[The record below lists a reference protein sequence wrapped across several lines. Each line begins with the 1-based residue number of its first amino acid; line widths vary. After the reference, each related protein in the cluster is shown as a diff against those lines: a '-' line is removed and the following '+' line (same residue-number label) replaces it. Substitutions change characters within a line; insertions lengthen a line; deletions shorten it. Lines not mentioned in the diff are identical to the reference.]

1 MPGFDPRTPPDPPLS
16 AVETEALWD
25 TGASRSVISSELVQ
39 ELGLMPVGTTVVNH
53 AGGKGTSNTYIVNFT
68 LPNNVHVAGSLVTE
82 FPHMKG
88 GFRAIVGMDII
99 CLGDFAVTHAGG
111 HSCMSFRTPSIKAI
125 DYVLEANK
133 IAWANVGRNQPCPC
147 GRKNDKGE
155 PVLFKFCHKPL
166 LE

>member
-1 MPGFDPRTPPDPPLS
+1 MPPRPFQAFTIKFNGLSRRTITHVRVMPGFDPRTPPELPLPG
-16 AVETEALWD
+16 VETDALWD

-88 GFRAIVGMDII
+88 GFRAIV
-99 CLGDFAVTHAGG
+99 
-111 HSCMSFRTPSIKAI
+111 
-125 DYVLEANK
+125 
-133 IAWANVGRNQPCPC
+133 AWANVGRNQPCPC
-147 GRKNDKGE
+147 GKKNEQGE
-155 PVLFKFCHKPL
+155 PLLFKFCHKPL